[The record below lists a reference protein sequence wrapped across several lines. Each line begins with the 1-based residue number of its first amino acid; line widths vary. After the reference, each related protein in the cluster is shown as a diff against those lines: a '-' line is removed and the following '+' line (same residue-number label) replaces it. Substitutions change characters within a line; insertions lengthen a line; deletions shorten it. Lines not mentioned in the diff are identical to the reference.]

1 MRVLL
6 IVLLISAALSGPV
19 GLRESA
25 AGPAAYL
32 VIAHPDVPAST
43 VDRKF
48 VADAFLK
55 KVTRWPHD
63 QAIHPVDLVPGAPA
77 RERFTQEILRR
88 SVAAVKSYWQQQ
100 IFAGRDVPPPE
111 LDSDEQ
117 VVRYVLA
124 HPGAIAYVSG
134 SAHVAGARILELR

>member
-6 IVLLISAALSGPV
+6 VALLISAGLSGPV
-19 GLRESA
+19 WLRASA

-32 VIAHPDVPAST
+32 IIAHPDVPESN

-63 QAIHPVDLVPGAPA
+63 EAIHPVDLVPSAPA
-77 RERFTQEILRR
+77 RERFTQEILKR

-111 LDSDEQ
+111 LDTDEQ
-117 VVRYVLA
+117 AMRYVLS
-124 HPGAIAYVSG
+124 HPGAIGYVSG
-134 SAHVAGARILELR
+134 ATHVAGVKILGLK